1 MASSPSWASR
11 STTICSRIS
20 RENFSQVLGVRTL
33 SDRVFVVFRLI
44 DDDLLGRETTV
55 TKRTLR
61 RVAVAQWCRG
71 VVTASLTRERAVE
84 QFGSAPGVGG
94 RSAADC
100 RHRTTRRGENTVR
113 PGVEVVRPGAGR
125 TQLWGVVE
133 EPRGSLVVEDPG
145 EQVGASRAS
154 GGSRSP
160 SAPRLRSLSG
170 LLPSRRRTNSQSKRG
185 SSRLQ

>member
-1 MASSPSWASR
+1 M
-11 STTICSRIS
+11 
-20 RENFSQVLGVRTL
+20 
-33 SDRVFVVFRLI
+33 VFRLI

-71 VVTASLTRERAVE
+71 GVTASLTRERAVE
-84 QFGSAPGVGG
+84 QFGSAPGVG
-94 RSAADC
+94 ADP
-100 RHRTTRRGENTVR
+100 RRTVDAEQHGRGEGTVR

-145 EQVGASRAS
+145 AQVGASRAS

-160 SAPRLRSLSG
+160 SAPRLRSLFW
-170 LLPSRRRTNSQSKRG
+170 LLPESTAKLFPRQKGFLPFTVVV
-185 SSRLQ
+185 SST